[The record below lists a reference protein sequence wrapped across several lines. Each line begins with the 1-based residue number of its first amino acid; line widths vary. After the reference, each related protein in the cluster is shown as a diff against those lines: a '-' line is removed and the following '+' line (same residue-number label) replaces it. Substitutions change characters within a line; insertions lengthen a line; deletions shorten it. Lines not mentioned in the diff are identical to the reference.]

1 MGKLANTLRGVALPL
16 DKQNQVRALDRE
28 FDDLK
33 ASERRLE
40 AANVKLQ
47 ADAAPPP
54 RHEIEHGEDS
64 VSEITGKI
72 LVTIA
77 NTDMRKDSII
87 KSMGLSAAVGN
98 RHLDVLL
105 SKRYI
110 VQTHAARDSVS
121 YRATAAGCKYMARN
135 NAH

>member
-1 MGKLANTLRGVALPL
+1 MGKLANTLRGIALPL
-16 DKQNQVRALDRE
+16 DKQNAVRALDRE
-28 FDDLK
+28 LDDLK
-33 ASERRLE
+33 ANEQRLE

-47 ADAAPPP
+47 AEAAPP
-54 RHEIEHGEDS
+54 RHEVEHSEDS

-77 NTDMRKDSII
+77 HTDMRKDSII
-87 KSMGLSAAVGN
+87 KSMGLTAAVGN

-110 VQTHAARDSVS
+110 VQTHAARGSVS
-121 YRATAAGCKYMARN
+121 YRATAAGCRYVARN
-135 NAH
+135 NTH

>member
-28 FDDLK
+28 LDDLK
-33 ASERRLE
+33 ANERRLE

-47 ADAAPPP
+47 AEAALPG
-54 RHEIEHGEDS
+54 HGIEHGEDS

-87 KSMGLSAAVGN
+87 KSMGLSAAAGN

-110 VQTHAARDSVS
+110 VKTRSARDSVS
-121 YRATAAGCKYMARN
+121 YRATAAGCKYVARN